1 MLNYEA
7 VKNYDFPEVTHT
19 YTERDSI
26 LYALGIGFGADPVHP
41 GHLRHVV
48 EGGLRTVP
56 TMATVLAKPDR
67 WATDPRTGIDF
78 VKLVHGEQD
87 VVMHRPIPAAGTLRA
102 RSQIGT
108 ICDKGAGK
116 GAVVEVSRELRD
128 QEGELYASVRQTVF
142 LRGDGG
148 YSEHCGKSDEPP
160 AALPAAPTTPPE
172 LQVDLGTLEQSALI
186 YRLSGDLNP
195 LHSDPDTARKAGF
208 PRPILHGLCTYG
220 MAAHAA
226 MQALCDYDGTRIRR
240 LATRFSSPVFPG
252 ETIRFRFWRRADGT
266 YQLDASV
273 PQRNTTVLSHGVL
286 ELA

>member
-7 VKNYDFPEVTHT
+7 VKNYEFPEVTQS
-19 YTERDSI
+19 YTERDTI
-26 LYALGIGFGADPVHP
+26 LYALGIGFGDDPVHP

-48 EGGLRTVP
+48 EGELRTVP
-56 TMATVLAKPDR
+56 SMATVLAKPDR

-78 VKLVHGEQD
+78 VKLVHGEQEI
-87 VVMHRPIPAAGTLRA
+87 VMHRPIPAAGTLRA
-102 RSQIGT
+102 RSQIGA

-128 QEGELYASVRQTVF
+128 TDGVLYANVRQTVF

-148 YSEHCGKSDEPP
+148 YSQHGGTSDEPP
-160 AALPAAPTTPPE
+160 APLPAAPTAPPDLE
-172 LQVDLGTLEQSALI
+172 VDLATLEQSALI

-195 LHSDPDTARKAGF
+195 LHSNPETARKAGF

-220 MAAHAA
+220 MAARAA
-226 MQALCDYDGTRIRR
+226 MQVLCEYDGARIRR
-240 LATRFSSPVFPG
+240 LAARFSSPVFPG
-252 ETIRFRFWRRADGT
+252 ETIRFRLWRHTDGT
-266 YQLDASV
+266 FQLDASV
-273 PQRNTTVLSHGVL
+273 PERNTTVLSHGVI